1 MKVFQI
7 NTVYNSGST
16 GRIVADLKH
25 MLEEQG
31 DTCFVAYG
39 RGNSSEAD
47 TECVS
52 NKLDLYHHALMTRL
66 TDRTGF
72 YSNRA
77 TEKLI
82 QKIKEVSPDIIHLHN
97 LHGYYVNIEKLFYF
111 LKEYN
116 KPVIWTLH
124 DCWSFTG
131 HCFHFDSVGC
141 QRWKNGCFECVHT
154 KDYPAA
160 IIDNSVWNYEQ
171 KKFLFTLLDNLHI
184 VTPSSW
190 LSRMVEQSFLG
201 KYDVTVINNGID
213 CEIFRAQNGN
223 VRKKYHLED
232 KKIVLGVANVWSEGK
247 GLDDFITLSENL
259 SDGYVIV
266 LVGLNEKQIKN
277 LPDHIIG
284 IGRTENIAELVNF
297 YSEADVYFNASVEET
312 MGLTTVEA
320 LACGTPV
327 VTFDRTAVPEFVPQ
341 EDGIVVLNHDLVRVK
356 EAIEILVNRKDKV
369 NGEKYAA
376 MYDKNKKYKQYLELY
391 ETLKQ

>member
-25 MLEEQG
+25 MLEKQG

-39 RGNSSEAD
+39 RGSSPEAD

-52 NKLDLYHHALMTRL
+52 NKIDLYHHALMTRL
-66 TDRTGF
+66 TDKTGF
-72 YSNRA
+72 YSYKA

-82 QKIKEVSPDIIHLHN
+82 QRIREFSPDIIHLHN

-124 DCWSFTG
+124 DCWAFTG

-141 QRWKNGCFECVHT
+141 QKWKDGCFGCVHT

-160 IIDNSVWNYEQ
+160 IVDNSVWNYEQ
-171 KKFLFTLLDNLHI
+171 KKNLFTLLDNMHI
-184 VTPSSW
+184 VTPSLW

-201 KYDVTVINNGID
+201 KYDLTVINNGID
-213 CEIFRAQNGN
+213 CEIFKAQNGN
-223 VRKKYHLED
+223 IRKKYHLEN

-247 GLDDFITLSENL
+247 GLGDFITLSEKL
-259 SDGYVIV
+259 SDRYVIV

-341 EDGIVVLNHDLVRVK
+341 EDGIVVLNHDLDRVK

-376 MYDKNKKYKQYLELY
+376 MYDKNKKYKQYLGLY